1 MSGEKQSAL
10 SGEFA
15 VKDFDCNDDF
25 IKSRI
30 FTIRGVQIV
39 LDRDLAELYGVQTKV
54 LNQAVKRNANRFP
67 PEFMFALAKDETE
80 ELVTNCDRFI
90 IVDGKEVFWTG
101 ASLKDAGRLTFAAA
115 KMGAEIIPGLLA
127 SIRRRHRNAANMAKA
142 RRRCVDR
149 ARVERVF
156 QQVYKCRQTVK
167 TRLTDI
173 SYG

>member
-10 SGEFA
+10 SGGFA

-80 ELVTNCDRFI
+80 ELVTNCDRFRS
-90 IVDGKEVFWTG
+90 V
-101 ASLKDAGRLTFAAA
+101 
-115 KMGAEIIPGLLA
+115 
-127 SIRRRHRNAANMAKA
+127 RHSSVPMH
-142 RRRCVDR
+142 
-149 ARVERVF
+149 
-156 QQVYKCRQTVK
+156 
-167 TRLTDI
+167 
-173 SYG
+173 